1 MMQLSTD
8 NDEVVGCGVAE
19 GVFSE
24 VGYAVT

>member
-1 MMQLSTD
+1 MMRLSTD
-8 NDEVVGCGVAE
+8 NDVVVGCGVVE